1 MLPLLAAVLVTSVPG
16 YADAVGGVRFEE
28 NRARRPPDR
37 YVARARGQQVFL
49 SDREIILSPPNGSR
63 HADVVRGRRPAR
75 WEPVGASQETS
86 LLSREGPGQVGEG
99 RSDVRARGWR
109 GVSGIDVVSTGWGI
123 AWIRLVLG
131 RGRPITGA
139 LRLREAA
146 SATRAEIYRRP
157 PRAARQSGG
166 RIRSRRRRSLPAEAG
181 TVRAIQALVVDPVI
195 EAATYIGGERDD
207 EIVAVGE
214 PFVAGNTRSLAFPA
228 DSGLRCQPRRVPAR
242 HRGTGPGYTSGK
254 APTELR

>member
-1 MLPLLAAVLVTSVPG
+1 M
-16 YADAVGGVRFEE
+16 YER
-28 NRARRPPDR
+28 
-37 YVARARGQQVFL
+37 VA
-49 SDREIILSPPNGSR
+49 
-63 HADVVRGRRPAR
+63 
-75 WEPVGASQETS
+75 GA
-86 LLSREGPGQVGEG
+86 
-99 RSDVRARGWR
+99 
-109 GVSGIDVVSTGWGI
+109 GVSGIDVVSTGGGI

-139 LRLREAA
+139 AA
-146 SATRAEIYRRP
+146 PDGRPHPPHVPEIYRRP

-214 PFVAGNTRSLAFPA
+214 AFVAGNTRSLAFPA
-228 DSGLRCQPRRVPAR
+228 RQRLTCQPRRVPAR

-254 APTELR
+254 APTELW